1 MKTHYFHGCSSL
13 EEVKK
18 RYKELALKHHPDRG
32 GDTATMQQINLEYES
47 VLKNPFYSFS
57 EKSEQEQQEF
67 IKYPEIINQIIG
79 LDGVIIEIIGNWIW
93 LSGNT
98 YPFRTQLKEIG
109 FYFAPKK
116 VMWYYRPPDYKSSNK
131 SPKTIDYIR
140 NKYGTDVIENSPR
153 KFVLSD

>member
-109 FYFAPKK
+109 FYF
-116 VMWYYRPPDYKSSNK
+116 
-131 SPKTIDYIR
+131 
-140 NKYGTDVIENSPR
+140 
-153 KFVLSD
+153 